1 MRERYRVREKILAY
15 IGAAVLLLLISQP
28 VCAQSGKIYTCN
40 ITRCYSHPVTG
51 VIEDAGGEASYATG
65 QGMVESAVGTTG
77 MLEITDGGD
86 YYLTIRMSMMDYT
99 TGHSFLVQ
107 KVGDSDWMS
116 TTVTQVA
123 SATDS
128 NGTTTDFRILV
139 PSESCVVRCSMN
151 VTPMGRDVIFYFYPG
166 SYTEGN
172 TSGMTAGIVTETS
185 AAGAQEKE
193 ADTESAADTK
203 DTTQTTGNVA
213 DTTQTTGGSSTS
225 SAGSTSGAES
235 SSSGSFSSAG
245 SASGAGAAGSTSSAG
260 ASAAGAGST
269 SLGSTAQSAG
279 SVSGTGT
286 SGSTSLGGTSVAG
299 TGDTSQAAGSSTP
312 ETKNSDGS
320 VKGLSLSTESSK
332 KESKDTG
339 EESSNMAEAGIGKI
353 AVALTLSMTISGLI
367 LIAAGAAVVYLF
379 RKNWKKWGGEEDED

>member
-15 IGAAVLLLLISQP
+15 IGAAVLLLLFSQP
-28 VCAQSGKIYTCN
+28 VYAQSGKIYTCN

-51 VIEDAGGEASYATG
+51 VIEDAGGESSYATG

-86 YYLTIRMSMMDYT
+86 YYLTVRMSMMDYT

-116 TTVTQVA
+116 TTVTQVS

-172 TSGMTAGIVTETS
+172 TSGLTAGIVTETS

-193 ADTESAADTK
+193 TDTQEKDADAESAADTK
-203 DTTQTTGNVA
+203 DTTLTAGNVA

-225 SAGSTSGAES
+225 LVGTGSASQSAGNASGTGTSGTGSVAQSAGSVSGTA
-235 SSSGSFSSAG
+235 
-245 SASGAGAAGSTSSAG
+245 AAGSLSSAG
-260 ASAAGAGST
+260 ASAAGAS
-269 SLGSTAQSAG
+269 
-279 SVSGTGT
+279 
-286 SGSTSLGGTSVAG
+286 
-299 TGDTSQAAGSSTP
+299 DTSQTAGSSTSA
-312 ETKNSDGS
+312 TKNSDGS

>member
-15 IGAAVLLLLISQP
+15 IGAAVLLLLFSQP
-28 VCAQSGKIYTCN
+28 VYAQSGKIYTCN

-51 VIEDAGGEASYATG
+51 VIEDAGGESSYATG

-86 YYLTIRMSMMDYT
+86 YYLTVRMSMMDYT

-116 TTVTQVA
+116 TTVTQVS

-193 ADTESAADTK
+193 TDTENDADIESAADTK
-203 DTTQTTGNVA
+203 DTMQTTGKVA
-213 DTTQTTGGSSTS
+213 DTSDTTSSTS
-225 SAGSTSGAES
+225 LESTSQSGRSASGAES
-235 SSSGSFSSAG
+235 SL
-245 SASGAGAAGSTSSAG
+245 SAG
-260 ASAAGAGST
+260 ASAAGESST
-269 SLGSTAQSAG
+269 SSAG
-279 SVSGTGT
+279 T
-286 SGSTSLGGTSVAG
+286 SAVGA
-299 TGDTSQAAGSSTP
+299 
-312 ETKNSDGS
+312 GS

>member
-1 MRERYRVREKILAY
+1 MDMRERYRVREKILAY
-15 IGAAVLLLLISQP
+15 IGAAVLLLLFSQP
-28 VCAQSGKIYTCN
+28 VYAQSGKIYTCN

-51 VIEDAGGEASYATG
+51 VIEDAGGESSYATG

-86 YYLTIRMSMMDYT
+86 YYLTVRMSMMDYT

-116 TTVTQVA
+116 TTVTQVS

-172 TSGMTAGIVTETS
+172 TSGLTAGIVTETS

-193 ADTESAADTK
+193 TDTQEKDADAESAADTK
-203 DTTQTTGNVA
+203 DTMQTTGNVA

-225 SAGSTSGAES
+225 LVGTGSASQSAGNASGTGTSGTGSVAQSAGSVSGTA
-235 SSSGSFSSAG
+235 
-245 SASGAGAAGSTSSAG
+245 AAGSLSSAG
-260 ASAAGAGST
+260 ASAAGAG
-269 SLGSTAQSAG
+269 G
-279 SVSGTGT
+279 
-286 SGSTSLGGTSVAG
+286 
-299 TGDTSQAAGSSTP
+299 TSQAAGSSTP

-379 RKNWKKWGGEEDED
+379 RKKWKKWGGEEDED

>member
-15 IGAAVLLLLISQP
+15 IRAAVLLLLISQP
-28 VCAQSGKIYTCN
+28 VYAQSGKIYTCN

-51 VIEDAGGEASYATG
+51 VIEDSGGESSYATG

-116 TTVTQVA
+116 TSVTQVS

-185 AAGAQEKE
+185 AAGAQEKD
-193 ADTESAADTK
+193 ADTENNADIESAADTK
-203 DTTQTTGNVA
+203 DTMQTTGKVA
-213 DTTQTTGGSSTS
+213 DTSDTTSSTS
-225 SAGSTSGAES
+225 LESTSQSGRSASGAES
-235 SSSGSFSSAG
+235 SLSAG
-245 SASGAGAAGSTSSAG
+245 T
-260 ASAAGAGST
+260 SAAGAS
-269 SLGSTAQSAG
+269 
-279 SVSGTGT
+279 
-286 SGSTSLGGTSVAG
+286 
-299 TGDTSQAAGSSTP
+299 DTSQTAGSSTSA
-312 ETKNSDGS
+312 TKNSDGS

-379 RKNWKKWGGEEDED
+379 RKNWKKWGGEEDEH

>member
-1 MRERYRVREKILAY
+1 MDMRERYRVREKILAY

-28 VCAQSGKIYTCN
+28 VYAQSGKIYTCN

-51 VIEDAGGEASYATG
+51 VIEDAGGESSYATG

-86 YYLTIRMSMMDYT
+86 YYLTVRMSMMDYT

-116 TTVTQVA
+116 TTVTQVS

-193 ADTESAADTK
+193 TDTQEKDADAESAADTK
-203 DTTQTTGNVA
+203 DTTLTAGNVA

-225 SAGSTSGAES
+225 LVGT
-235 SSSGSFSSAG
+235 G
-245 SASGAGAAGSTSSAG
+245 SASQSAG
-260 ASAAGAGST
+260 NASGTGTSGTGSV
-269 SLGSTAQSAG
+269 AQSAG
-279 SVSGTGT
+279 SVSGTAAAGSLSS
-286 SGSTSLGGTSVAG
+286 SGASAAGAGG
-299 TGDTSQAAGSSTP
+299 TSQAAGSSTP

>member
-1 MRERYRVREKILAY
+1 MDMRERYRVREKILAY

-28 VCAQSGKIYTCN
+28 VYAQSGKIYTCN

-51 VIEDAGGEASYATG
+51 VIEDAGGESSYATG
-65 QGMVESAVGTTG
+65 QGMVESAVGITG

-86 YYLTIRMSMMDYT
+86 YYLTVRMSMMDYT

-116 TTVTQVA
+116 TTVTQVS

-185 AAGAQEKE
+185 AAGAQEKD
-193 ADTESAADTK
+193 ADTENDADIESAADTK
-203 DTTQTTGNVA
+203 DTMQTTGKVA

-225 SAGSTSGAES
+225 LVGTGSASQSAGNASGTETSGTGSVAQSAGSVSGTA
-235 SSSGSFSSAG
+235 
-245 SASGAGAAGSTSSAG
+245 AAGSLSSAG
-260 ASAAGAGST
+260 ASAAGAG
-269 SLGSTAQSAG
+269 
-279 SVSGTGT
+279 GT
-286 SGSTSLGGTSVAG
+286 SQT
-299 TGDTSQAAGSSTP
+299 AGSSTP

>member
-28 VCAQSGKIYTCN
+28 VYAQSGKIYTCN

-51 VIEDAGGEASYATG
+51 VIEDAGGESSYATG

-116 TTVTQVA
+116 TSVTQVS

-185 AAGAQEKE
+185 AAGAQEKD
-193 ADTESAADTK
+193 ADTEKDADIESAADTK
-203 DTTQTTGNVA
+203 DTMQTTGKVA
-213 DTTQTTGGSSTS
+213 DTSDTTSSTS
-225 SAGSTSGAES
+225 LESTSQSGRSASGAES
-235 SSSGSFSSAG
+235 SLLAG
-245 SASGAGAAGSTSSAG
+245 T
-260 ASAAGAGST
+260 SAAGAS
-269 SLGSTAQSAG
+269 
-279 SVSGTGT
+279 
-286 SGSTSLGGTSVAG
+286 
-299 TGDTSQAAGSSTP
+299 DTSQTAGSSTSAM
-312 ETKNSDGS
+312 KNSDGS

-379 RKNWKKWGGEEDED
+379 RKNWKKWGGEEDEN

>member
-15 IGAAVLLLLISQP
+15 IGAAVLLLLFSQP
-28 VCAQSGKIYTCN
+28 VYAQSGKIYTCN

-51 VIEDAGGEASYATG
+51 VIEDAGGESSYATG

-86 YYLTIRMSMMDYT
+86 YYLTVRMSMMDYT

-116 TTVTQVA
+116 TTVTQVS

-193 ADTESAADTK
+193 TDTQEKDADAESAADTK
-203 DTTQTTGNVA
+203 DTTLTAGNVA

-225 SAGSTSGAES
+225 LVGT
-235 SSSGSFSSAG
+235 G
-245 SASGAGAAGSTSSAG
+245 SASQSAG
-260 ASAAGAGST
+260 NASGTGTSGTGSV
-269 SLGSTAQSAG
+269 AQSAG
-279 SVSGTGT
+279 SVSGTAAA
-286 SGSTSLGGTSVAG
+286 GSLSSAG
-299 TGDTSQAAGSSTP
+299 ASAAGESDTSQTAGSSTSA
-312 ETKNSDGS
+312 TKNSDGS

>member
-1 MRERYRVREKILAY
+1 MDMRERYRVREKILAY

-28 VCAQSGKIYTCN
+28 VYAQSGKIYTCN

-51 VIEDAGGEASYATG
+51 VIEDSGGESSYATG

-116 TTVTQVA
+116 TSVTQVS

-185 AAGAQEKE
+185 AAGAQEKD
-193 ADTESAADTK
+193 ADTENNADIESAADTK
-203 DTTQTTGNVA
+203 DTMQTTGKVA
-213 DTTQTTGGSSTS
+213 DTSDTTSSTS
-225 SAGSTSGAES
+225 LESTSQSGRSASGAES
-235 SSSGSFSSAG
+235 SLSAG
-245 SASGAGAAGSTSSAG
+245 T
-260 ASAAGAGST
+260 SAAGAS
-269 SLGSTAQSAG
+269 
-279 SVSGTGT
+279 
-286 SGSTSLGGTSVAG
+286 
-299 TGDTSQAAGSSTP
+299 DTSQTAGSSTSA
-312 ETKNSDGS
+312 TKNSDGS
-320 VKGLSLSTESSK
+320 VKGVSLSTESSK

>member
-1 MRERYRVREKILAY
+1 MDMRERYRVREKILAY
-15 IGAAVLLLLISQP
+15 IGAAVLLLLFSQP
-28 VCAQSGKIYTCN
+28 VYAQSGKIYTCN

-51 VIEDAGGEASYATG
+51 VIEDAGGESSYATG

-86 YYLTIRMSMMDYT
+86 YYLTVRMSMMDYT

-116 TTVTQVA
+116 TTVTQVS

-172 TSGMTAGIVTETS
+172 ISGMTAGIVTETS

-193 ADTESAADTK
+193 TDTQEKDADAESAADTK
-203 DTTQTTGNVA
+203 DTTLTAGNVA

-225 SAGSTSGAES
+225 LVGTGSASQSAGNASGTGTSGTGSVAQSAGSVSGTA
-235 SSSGSFSSAG
+235 
-245 SASGAGAAGSTSSAG
+245 AAGSLSSAG
-260 ASAAGAGST
+260 ASAAGAG
-269 SLGSTAQSAG
+269 G
-279 SVSGTGT
+279 
-286 SGSTSLGGTSVAG
+286 
-299 TGDTSQAAGSSTP
+299 TSQAAGSSTP

-367 LIAAGAAVVYLF
+367 LIAAGAAVAYLF

>member
-28 VCAQSGKIYTCN
+28 VYAQSGKIYTCN

-51 VIEDAGGEASYATG
+51 VIEDAGGESSYATG

-86 YYLTIRMSMMDYT
+86 YYLTVRMSMMDYT

-116 TTVTQVA
+116 TTVTQVS

-193 ADTESAADTK
+193 TDTQEKDADAESAADTK
-203 DTTQTTGNVA
+203 DTTLTAGNVA

-225 SAGSTSGAES
+225 LVGTGSASQSAGNASGTGTSGTGSVAQSAGSVSGTA
-235 SSSGSFSSAG
+235 
-245 SASGAGAAGSTSSAG
+245 AAGSLSSAG
-260 ASAAGAGST
+260 ASAAGAG
-269 SLGSTAQSAG
+269 G
-279 SVSGTGT
+279 
-286 SGSTSLGGTSVAG
+286 
-299 TGDTSQAAGSSTP
+299 TSQAAGSSTP

>member
-15 IGAAVLLLLISQP
+15 IGAAVLLLLFSQP
-28 VCAQSGKIYTCN
+28 VYAQSGKIYTCN

-51 VIEDAGGEASYATG
+51 VIEDAGGESSYATG

-86 YYLTIRMSMMDYT
+86 YYLTVRMSMMDYT

-116 TTVTQVA
+116 TTVTQVS

-193 ADTESAADTK
+193 TDTQEKDADAESAADTK
-203 DTTQTTGNVA
+203 DTTLTAGNVA

-225 SAGSTSGAES
+225 LVGTGSASQSAGNASGTGTSGTGSVAQSAGSVSGTV
-235 SSSGSFSSAG
+235 
-245 SASGAGAAGSTSSAG
+245 AAGSLSSAG
-260 ASAAGAGST
+260 ASAAGAG
-269 SLGSTAQSAG
+269 G
-279 SVSGTGT
+279 
-286 SGSTSLGGTSVAG
+286 
-299 TGDTSQAAGSSTP
+299 TSQAAGSSTP

>member
-1 MRERYRVREKILAY
+1 MRERYRVREKIQAY
-15 IGAAVLLLLISQP
+15 IWAAVLLLLISQP
-28 VCAQSGKIYTCN
+28 VYAQSGKIYTCN

-51 VIEDAGGEASYATG
+51 VIEDAGGESSYATG

-86 YYLTIRMSMMDYT
+86 YYLTVRMSMMDYT

-116 TTVTQVA
+116 TTVTQVS

-185 AAGAQEKE
+185 AAGAQEKDADSQE
-193 ADTESAADTK
+193 KESDTESAADTK
-203 DTTQTTGNVA
+203 DTMQTTGKVA
-213 DTTQTTGGSSTS
+213 DTTQTTGGSNTS
-225 SAGSTSGAES
+225 LVGT
-235 SSSGSFSSAG
+235 G
-245 SASGAGAAGSTSSAG
+245 SASQSAG
-260 ASAAGAGST
+260 NASGTGTSGTGSV
-269 SLGSTAQSAG
+269 AQSAG
-279 SVSGTGT
+279 SVSGTAAAGSLSSDGT
-286 SGSTSLGGTSVAG
+286 SAAG
-299 TGDTSQAAGSSTP
+299 ASDTSQTAGSSTSA
-312 ETKNSDGS
+312 TKNSDGS

>member
-1 MRERYRVREKILAY
+1 MDMRERYRVREKILAY
-15 IGAAVLLLLISQP
+15 IGAAVLLLLFSQP
-28 VCAQSGKIYTCN
+28 VYAQSGKIYTCN
-40 ITRCYSHPVTG
+40 ITSCYSHPVTG
-51 VIEDAGGEASYATG
+51 VIEDAGGESSYATG

-86 YYLTIRMSMMDYT
+86 YYLTVRMSMMDYT

-107 KVGDSDWMS
+107 KAGDSDWMS
-116 TTVTQVA
+116 TTVTQVS

-185 AAGAQEKE
+185 AAGAQEKD
-193 ADTESAADTK
+193 ADTENDADIESAADTK
-203 DTTQTTGNVA
+203 DTMQTTGKVA
-213 DTTQTTGGSSTS
+213 DTSDTTSSTS
-225 SAGSTSGAES
+225 LESTSQSGRSASGAES
-235 SSSGSFSSAG
+235 SLSAG
-245 SASGAGAAGSTSSAG
+245 T
-260 ASAAGAGST
+260 SAAGAS
-269 SLGSTAQSAG
+269 
-279 SVSGTGT
+279 
-286 SGSTSLGGTSVAG
+286 
-299 TGDTSQAAGSSTP
+299 DTSQTAGSSTSA
-312 ETKNSDGS
+312 TKNSDGS

>member
-15 IGAAVLLLLISQP
+15 IRAAVLLLLISQP
-28 VCAQSGKIYTCN
+28 VYAQSGKIYTCN

-51 VIEDAGGEASYATG
+51 VIEDSGGESSYATG

-116 TTVTQVA
+116 TSVTQVS

-185 AAGAQEKE
+185 AAGAQEKD
-193 ADTESAADTK
+193 ADTENDADIESAADTK
-203 DTTQTTGNVA
+203 DTMQTTGKVA
-213 DTTQTTGGSSTS
+213 DTSDTTSSTS
-225 SAGSTSGAES
+225 LESTSQSGRSASGAES
-235 SSSGSFSSAG
+235 SLSAG
-245 SASGAGAAGSTSSAG
+245 T
-260 ASAAGAGST
+260 SAAGAS
-269 SLGSTAQSAG
+269 
-279 SVSGTGT
+279 
-286 SGSTSLGGTSVAG
+286 
-299 TGDTSQAAGSSTP
+299 DTSQTAGSSTSA
-312 ETKNSDGS
+312 TKNSDGS
-320 VKGLSLSTESSK
+320 VKGVSLSTESSK

-353 AVALTLSMTISGLI
+353 AVALTLSMTKSGLI

>member
-1 MRERYRVREKILAY
+1 MDMRERYRVREKILAY

-28 VCAQSGKIYTCN
+28 VYAQSGKIYTCN

-51 VIEDAGGEASYATG
+51 VIEDAGGESSYATG

-86 YYLTIRMSMMDYT
+86 YYLTVRMSMMDYT

-116 TTVTQVA
+116 TTVTQVS

-193 ADTESAADTK
+193 TDTQEKDADAESAADTK
-203 DTTQTTGNVA
+203 DTTLTAGNVA

-225 SAGSTSGAES
+225 LVGTGSASQSAGNASGTGTSGTGSVAQSAGSVSGTA
-235 SSSGSFSSAG
+235 
-245 SASGAGAAGSTSSAG
+245 AAGSLSSAG
-260 ASAAGAGST
+260 ASAAGAG
-269 SLGSTAQSAG
+269 G
-279 SVSGTGT
+279 
-286 SGSTSLGGTSVAG
+286 
-299 TGDTSQAAGSSTP
+299 TSQAAGSSTP

-367 LIAAGAAVVYLF
+367 LIAAGAAVVYMF
-379 RKNWKKWGGEEDED
+379 RKNWKKWGGEDDED

>member
-28 VCAQSGKIYTCN
+28 VYAQSGKIYTCN

-51 VIEDAGGEASYATG
+51 VIEDSGGESSYATG

-116 TTVTQVA
+116 TSVTQVS

-185 AAGAQEKE
+185 AAGAQEKD
-193 ADTESAADTK
+193 ADTENNADIESAADTK
-203 DTTQTTGNVA
+203 DTMQTTGKVA
-213 DTTQTTGGSSTS
+213 DTSDTTSSTS
-225 SAGSTSGAES
+225 LESTSQSGRSASGAES
-235 SSSGSFSSAG
+235 SLSAG
-245 SASGAGAAGSTSSAG
+245 T
-260 ASAAGAGST
+260 SAAGAS
-269 SLGSTAQSAG
+269 
-279 SVSGTGT
+279 
-286 SGSTSLGGTSVAG
+286 
-299 TGDTSQAAGSSTP
+299 DTSQTAGSSTSA
-312 ETKNSDGS
+312 TKNSDGS
-320 VKGLSLSTESSK
+320 VKGVSLSTESSK

>member
-1 MRERYRVREKILAY
+1 
-15 IGAAVLLLLISQP
+15 
-28 VCAQSGKIYTCN
+28 
-40 ITRCYSHPVTG
+40 
-51 VIEDAGGEASYATG
+51 
-65 QGMVESAVGTTG
+65 

-116 TTVTQVA
+116 TSVTQVS

-185 AAGAQEKE
+185 AAGAQEKD
-193 ADTESAADTK
+193 ADTENNADIESAADTK
-203 DTTQTTGNVA
+203 DTMQTTGKVA
-213 DTTQTTGGSSTS
+213 DTSDTTSSTS
-225 SAGSTSGAES
+225 LESTSQSGRSASGAES
-235 SSSGSFSSAG
+235 SLSAG
-245 SASGAGAAGSTSSAG
+245 T
-260 ASAAGAGST
+260 SAAGAS
-269 SLGSTAQSAG
+269 
-279 SVSGTGT
+279 
-286 SGSTSLGGTSVAG
+286 
-299 TGDTSQAAGSSTP
+299 DTSQTAGSSTSA
-312 ETKNSDGS
+312 TKNSDGS
-320 VKGLSLSTESSK
+320 VKGVSLSTESSK

>member
-1 MRERYRVREKILAY
+1 MDMRERYRVREKILAY
-15 IGAAVLLLLISQP
+15 IGAAVLLLLFSQP
-28 VCAQSGKIYTCN
+28 VYAQSGKIYTCN

-51 VIEDAGGEASYATG
+51 VIEDAGGESSYATG

-86 YYLTIRMSMMDYT
+86 YYLTVRMSMMDYT

-107 KVGDSDWMS
+107 KAGDSDWMS
-116 TTVTQVA
+116 TTVTQVS

-185 AAGAQEKE
+185 AAGAQEKD
-193 ADTESAADTK
+193 ADTENDADIESAADTK
-203 DTTQTTGNVA
+203 DTMQTTGKVA

-225 SAGSTSGAES
+225 LVGTGSASQSAGNASGTGTSGTGSVAQSAGSVSGTA
-235 SSSGSFSSAG
+235 
-245 SASGAGAAGSTSSAG
+245 AAGSLSSAG
-260 ASAAGAGST
+260 ASAAGAG
-269 SLGSTAQSAG
+269 
-279 SVSGTGT
+279 GT
-286 SGSTSLGGTSVAG
+286 SQT
-299 TGDTSQAAGSSTP
+299 AGSSTSA
-312 ETKNSDGS
+312 TKNSDGS

>member
-1 MRERYRVREKILAY
+1 MDMRERYRVREKILAY
-15 IGAAVLLLLISQP
+15 IGAAVLLLLFSQP
-28 VCAQSGKIYTCN
+28 VYAQSGKIYTCN

-51 VIEDAGGEASYATG
+51 VIEDAGGESSYATG

-86 YYLTIRMSMMDYT
+86 YYLTVRMSMMDYT

-116 TTVTQVA
+116 TTVTQVS

-172 TSGMTAGIVTETS
+172 TSGLTAGIVTETS

-193 ADTESAADTK
+193 TDTQEKDADAESAADTK
-203 DTTQTTGNVA
+203 DTTLTAGNVA

-225 SAGSTSGAES
+225 LVGTGSASQSAGNASGTGTSGTGSVAQSAGSVSGTA
-235 SSSGSFSSAG
+235 
-245 SASGAGAAGSTSSAG
+245 AAGSLSSAG
-260 ASAAGAGST
+260 ASAAGAS
-269 SLGSTAQSAG
+269 
-279 SVSGTGT
+279 
-286 SGSTSLGGTSVAG
+286 
-299 TGDTSQAAGSSTP
+299 DTSQTAGSSTSA
-312 ETKNSDGS
+312 TKNSDGS

>member
-213 DTTQTTGGSSTS
+213 DTTQTTGGSNTS
-225 SAGSTSGAES
+225 SAGSVG
-235 SSSGSFSSAG
+235 
-245 SASGAGAAGSTSSAG
+245 GAGASGSTSSVG
-260 ASAAGAGST
+260 ASVAGAGST
-269 SLGSTAQSAG
+269 SLGSTSQSAG
-279 SVSGTGT
+279 SVGGTGT

-299 TGDTSQAAGSSTP
+299 AGDTSQAAGSSTP
-312 ETKNSDGS
+312 ETKKSDGS

>member
-1 MRERYRVREKILAY
+1 M
-15 IGAAVLLLLISQP
+15 
-28 VCAQSGKIYTCN
+28 
-40 ITRCYSHPVTG
+40 
-51 VIEDAGGEASYATG
+51 IEDAGGESSYATG

-86 YYLTIRMSMMDYT
+86 YYLTVRMSMMDYT

-107 KVGDSDWMS
+107 KAGDSDWMS
-116 TTVTQVA
+116 TTVTQVS

-151 VTPMGRDVIFYFYPG
+151 VTPMGRDVIFYFYPS

-185 AAGAQEKE
+185 AAGAQEKD
-193 ADTESAADTK
+193 ADTENDADIESAADTK
-203 DTTQTTGNVA
+203 DTMQTTGKVA
-213 DTTQTTGGSSTS
+213 DTSDTTSSTS
-225 SAGSTSGAES
+225 LESTSQSGRSASGAES
-235 SSSGSFSSAG
+235 SLSAG
-245 SASGAGAAGSTSSAG
+245 T
-260 ASAAGAGST
+260 SAAGAS
-269 SLGSTAQSAG
+269 
-279 SVSGTGT
+279 
-286 SGSTSLGGTSVAG
+286 
-299 TGDTSQAAGSSTP
+299 DTSQTAGSSTSA
-312 ETKNSDGS
+312 TKNSDGS

>member
-1 MRERYRVREKILAY
+1 MDMRERYRVREKILAY

-28 VCAQSGKIYTCN
+28 VYAQSGKIYTCN

-51 VIEDAGGEASYATG
+51 VIEDAGGESSYATG

-86 YYLTIRMSMMDYT
+86 YYLTVRMSMMDYT

-116 TTVTQVA
+116 TTVTQVS

-193 ADTESAADTK
+193 TDTQEKDADAESAADTK
-203 DTTQTTGNVA
+203 DTTLTAGNVA

-225 SAGSTSGAES
+225 LVGTGSASQSAGNASGTGTSGTGSVAQSAGSVSGTA
-235 SSSGSFSSAG
+235 
-245 SASGAGAAGSTSSAG
+245 AAGSLSSAG
-260 ASAAGAGST
+260 ASAAGAG
-269 SLGSTAQSAG
+269 G
-279 SVSGTGT
+279 
-286 SGSTSLGGTSVAG
+286 
-299 TGDTSQAAGSSTP
+299 TSQAAGSSTP

>member
-28 VCAQSGKIYTCN
+28 VYAQSGKIYTCN

-51 VIEDAGGEASYATG
+51 VIEDSGGESSYATG

-107 KVGDSDWMS
+107 KVGDGDWMS
-116 TTVTQVA
+116 TSVTQVS

-185 AAGAQEKE
+185 AAGAQEKD
-193 ADTESAADTK
+193 ADTEKDADIESAADTK
-203 DTTQTTGNVA
+203 DTMQTTGKVA
-213 DTTQTTGGSSTS
+213 DTSDTTSSTS
-225 SAGSTSGAES
+225 LESTSQSGRSASGAES
-235 SSSGSFSSAG
+235 SLSAG
-245 SASGAGAAGSTSSAG
+245 T
-260 ASAAGAGST
+260 SAAGAS
-269 SLGSTAQSAG
+269 
-279 SVSGTGT
+279 
-286 SGSTSLGGTSVAG
+286 
-299 TGDTSQAAGSSTP
+299 DTSQTAGSSTSAM
-312 ETKNSDGS
+312 KNSDGS

>member
-15 IGAAVLLLLISQP
+15 IGAAVLLLLFSQP
-28 VCAQSGKIYTCN
+28 VYAQSGKIYTCN

-51 VIEDAGGEASYATG
+51 VIEDSGGESSYATG

-116 TTVTQVA
+116 TSVTQVS

-185 AAGAQEKE
+185 AAGEGCRYRE
-193 ADTESAADTK
+193 
-203 DTTQTTGNVA
+203 
-213 DTTQTTGGSSTS
+213 
-225 SAGSTSGAES
+225 
-235 SSSGSFSSAG
+235 
-245 SASGAGAAGSTSSAG
+245 
-260 ASAAGAGST
+260 
-269 SLGSTAQSAG
+269 
-279 SVSGTGT
+279 
-286 SGSTSLGGTSVAG
+286 
-299 TGDTSQAAGSSTP
+299 
-312 ETKNSDGS
+312 
-320 VKGLSLSTESSK
+320 
-332 KESKDTG
+332 
-339 EESSNMAEAGIGKI
+339 
-353 AVALTLSMTISGLI
+353 
-367 LIAAGAAVVYLF
+367 
-379 RKNWKKWGGEEDED
+379 

>member
-28 VCAQSGKIYTCN
+28 VYAQSGKIYTCN

-51 VIEDAGGEASYATG
+51 VIEDAGGESSYATG

-86 YYLTIRMSMMDYT
+86 YYLTVRMSMMDYT

-116 TTVTQVA
+116 TTVTQVS

-193 ADTESAADTK
+193 TDTQEKDADAESAADTK
-203 DTTQTTGNVA
+203 DTTLTAGNVA

-225 SAGSTSGAES
+225 LVGT
-235 SSSGSFSSAG
+235 G
-245 SASGAGAAGSTSSAG
+245 SASQSAG
-260 ASAAGAGST
+260 NASGTGTSGTGSV
-269 SLGSTAQSAG
+269 AQSAG
-279 SVSGTGT
+279 SVSGTAAAGSLSS
-286 SGSTSLGGTSVAG
+286 SGASAAGAGG
-299 TGDTSQAAGSSTP
+299 TSQAAGSSTP

>member
-185 AAGAQEKE
+185 AAGAQEKD

-225 SAGSTSGAES
+225 AAGST
-235 SSSGSFSSAG
+235 
-245 SASGAGAAGSTSSAG
+245 SGAGAAGSTSSAG

-269 SLGSTAQSAG
+269 SLGSTSQSAG
-279 SVSGTGT
+279 SVRGT
-286 SGSTSLGGTSVAG
+286 SAAGSLSSAGTSAADAG
-299 TGDTSQAAGSSTP
+299 GTSQAAESNAS

-353 AVALTLSMTISGLI
+353 AVALALSMTISGLI
-367 LIAAGAAVVYLF
+367 LIVAGAAVVYLF

>member
-172 TSGMTAGIVTETS
+172 TSGMTAGVVTETS
-185 AAGAQEKE
+185 AAGAQEKD

-213 DTTQTTGGSSTS
+213 DTTQTTGGSNT
-225 SAGSTSGAES
+225 
-235 SSSGSFSSAG
+235 SSAG

-269 SLGSTAQSAG
+269 SLGSTSQSAG

-299 TGDTSQAAGSSTP
+299 AGDTSQAAGSSTP

>member
-1 MRERYRVREKILAY
+1 MDMRERYRVREKILAY
-15 IGAAVLLLLISQP
+15 IGAAVLLLLFSQP
-28 VCAQSGKIYTCN
+28 VYAQSGKIYTCN

-51 VIEDAGGEASYATG
+51 VIEDAGGESSYATG

-86 YYLTIRMSMMDYT
+86 YYLTVRMSMMDYT

-116 TTVTQVA
+116 TTVTQVS

-193 ADTESAADTK
+193 TDTQEKDADAESAADTK
-203 DTTQTTGNVA
+203 DTTLTAGNVA

-225 SAGSTSGAES
+225 LVGTGSASQSAGNASGTGTSGTGSVAQSAGSVSGTAE
-235 SSSGSFSSAG
+235 AG
-245 SASGAGAAGSTSSAG
+245 SLSSAG
-260 ASAAGAGST
+260 ASAAGAG
-269 SLGSTAQSAG
+269 G
-279 SVSGTGT
+279 
-286 SGSTSLGGTSVAG
+286 
-299 TGDTSQAAGSSTP
+299 TSQAAGSSTP

-353 AVALTLSMTISGLI
+353 AVALTLSLTISGLI

>member
-1 MRERYRVREKILAY
+1 MDMRERYRVREKILAY

-28 VCAQSGKIYTCN
+28 VYAQSGKIYTCN
-40 ITRCYSHPVTG
+40 ITSCYSHPVTG
-51 VIEDAGGEASYATG
+51 VIEDAGGESSYATG

-86 YYLTIRMSMMDYT
+86 YYLTVRMSMMDYT

-116 TTVTQVA
+116 TTVTQVS

-193 ADTESAADTK
+193 TDTQEKDADAESAADTK
-203 DTTQTTGNVA
+203 DTTLTAGNVA

-225 SAGSTSGAES
+225 LVGTGSASQSAGNASGTGTSGTGSVAQSAGSVSGTA
-235 SSSGSFSSAG
+235 
-245 SASGAGAAGSTSSAG
+245 AAGSLSSAG
-260 ASAAGAGST
+260 ASAAGAG
-269 SLGSTAQSAG
+269 G
-279 SVSGTGT
+279 
-286 SGSTSLGGTSVAG
+286 
-299 TGDTSQAAGSSTP
+299 TSQAAGSSTP

>member
-1 MRERYRVREKILAY
+1 MDMRERYRVREKILAY
-15 IGAAVLLLLISQP
+15 IGAAVLLLLFSQP
-28 VCAQSGKIYTCN
+28 VYAQSGKIYTCN

-51 VIEDAGGEASYATG
+51 VIEDAGGESSYATG

-86 YYLTIRMSMMDYT
+86 YYLTVRMSMMDYT

-116 TTVTQVA
+116 TTVTQVS

-172 TSGMTAGIVTETS
+172 ISGMTAGIVTETS

-193 ADTESAADTK
+193 TDTQEKDADAESAADTK
-203 DTTQTTGNVA
+203 DTTLTAGNVA

-225 SAGSTSGAES
+225 LVGTGSASQSAGNASGTGTSETGSVAQSAGSVSGTA
-235 SSSGSFSSAG
+235 
-245 SASGAGAAGSTSSAG
+245 AAGSLSSAG
-260 ASAAGAGST
+260 ASAAGAG
-269 SLGSTAQSAG
+269 G
-279 SVSGTGT
+279 
-286 SGSTSLGGTSVAG
+286 
-299 TGDTSQAAGSSTP
+299 TSQAAGSSTP

>member
-1 MRERYRVREKILAY
+1 MDMRERYRVREKILAY
-15 IGAAVLLLLISQP
+15 IGAAVLLLLFSQP
-28 VCAQSGKIYTCN
+28 VYAQSGKIYTCN

-51 VIEDAGGEASYATG
+51 VIEDAGGESSYATG

-86 YYLTIRMSMMDYT
+86 YYLTVRMSMMDYT

-116 TTVTQVA
+116 TTVTQVS

-193 ADTESAADTK
+193 TDTQEKDADAESAADTK
-203 DTTQTTGNVA
+203 DTTLTAGNVA

-225 SAGSTSGAES
+225 LVGT
-235 SSSGSFSSAG
+235 G
-245 SASGAGAAGSTSSAG
+245 SASQSAG
-260 ASAAGAGST
+260 NASGTGTSGTGSV
-269 SLGSTAQSAG
+269 AQSAG
-279 SVSGTGT
+279 SVSGTAAA
-286 SGSTSLGGTSVAG
+286 GSLSSAG
-299 TGDTSQAAGSSTP
+299 ASAAGESDTSQTAGSSTSA
-312 ETKNSDGS
+312 TKNSDGS

>member
-1 MRERYRVREKILAY
+1 MDMRERYRVREKILAY
-15 IGAAVLLLLISQP
+15 IGAAVLLLLFSQP
-28 VCAQSGKIYTCN
+28 VYAQSGKIYTCN

-51 VIEDAGGEASYATG
+51 VIEDAGGESSYATG

-86 YYLTIRMSMMDYT
+86 YYLTVRMSMMDYT

-116 TTVTQVA
+116 TTVTQVS

-193 ADTESAADTK
+193 TDTQEKDADAESAADTK
-203 DTTQTTGNVA
+203 DTTLTAGNVA

-225 SAGSTSGAES
+225 LVGTGSASQSAGNASGTGTSGTGSVAQSAGSVSGTV
-235 SSSGSFSSAG
+235 
-245 SASGAGAAGSTSSAG
+245 AAGSLSSAG
-260 ASAAGAGST
+260 ASAAGAG
-269 SLGSTAQSAG
+269 G
-279 SVSGTGT
+279 
-286 SGSTSLGGTSVAG
+286 
-299 TGDTSQAAGSSTP
+299 TSQAAGSSTP

>member
-1 MRERYRVREKILAY
+1 MDMRERYRVREKILAY

-28 VCAQSGKIYTCN
+28 VYAQSGKIYTCN

-51 VIEDAGGEASYATG
+51 VIEDAGGESSYATG

-86 YYLTIRMSMMDYT
+86 YYLTVRMSMMDYT

-116 TTVTQVA
+116 TTVTQVS

-172 TSGMTAGIVTETS
+172 TFGMTAGIVTETS
-185 AAGAQEKE
+185 AAGAQEKD
-193 ADTESAADTK
+193 ADTENDADAESAADTK
-203 DTTQTTGNVA
+203 DTTLTAGNVA

-225 SAGSTSGAES
+225 LVGTGSASQSAGN
-235 SSSGSFSSAG
+235 
-245 SASGAGAAGSTSSAG
+245 ASGAGTGSVAQSAGSVSGTAAAGSLSSAG
-260 ASAAGAGST
+260 ASAAGAG
-269 SLGSTAQSAG
+269 GM
-279 SVSGTGT
+279 
-286 SGSTSLGGTSVAG
+286 
-299 TGDTSQAAGSSTP
+299 SQAAGSSTP

>member
-1 MRERYRVREKILAY
+1 MDMRERYRVREKILAY
-15 IGAAVLLLLISQP
+15 IWAAVLLLLISQP
-28 VCAQSGKIYTCN
+28 VYAQSGKIYTCN

-51 VIEDAGGEASYATG
+51 VIEDAGGESSYATG

-86 YYLTIRMSMMDYT
+86 YYLTVRMSMMDYT

-116 TTVTQVA
+116 TTVTQVS

-185 AAGAQEKE
+185 AAGAQEKD
-193 ADTESAADTK
+193 ADTENDADIESAADTK
-203 DTTQTTGNVA
+203 DTMQTTGKVA

-225 SAGSTSGAES
+225 LVGTGSASQSAGNASGTGTSGTGSVAQSAGSVSGTA
-235 SSSGSFSSAG
+235 
-245 SASGAGAAGSTSSAG
+245 AAGSLSSAG
-260 ASAAGAGST
+260 ASAAGAG
-269 SLGSTAQSAG
+269 
-279 SVSGTGT
+279 GT
-286 SGSTSLGGTSVAG
+286 SQT
-299 TGDTSQAAGSSTP
+299 AGSSTP

>member
-28 VCAQSGKIYTCN
+28 VYAQSGKIYTCN

-51 VIEDAGGEASYATG
+51 VIEDAGGESSYATG

-86 YYLTIRMSMMDYT
+86 YYLTVRMSMMDYT

-116 TTVTQVA
+116 TTVTQVS

-185 AAGAQEKE
+185 AAGAQEKDT
-193 ADTESAADTK
+193 DTESAADTK
-203 DTTQTTGNVA
+203 DTTQTAGNVA
-213 DTTQTTGGSSTS
+213 DTSDTTSSTS
-225 SAGSTSGAES
+225 LGSTSQSGGTSAAGASGTSSGGSVSGTGS
-235 SSSGSFSSAG
+235 SSSGGLSSAG
-245 SASGAGAAGSTSSAG
+245 TGSAAQSSGSVSGTAAAGSLSSAG
-260 ASAAGAGST
+260 ASAAGAG
-269 SLGSTAQSAG
+269 G
-279 SVSGTGT
+279 
-286 SGSTSLGGTSVAG
+286 
-299 TGDTSQAAGSSTP
+299 TSQAAGSSTP

-353 AVALTLSMTISGLI
+353 AVALTLSLTISGLI

>member
-28 VCAQSGKIYTCN
+28 VYAQSGKIYTCN

-51 VIEDAGGEASYATG
+51 VIEDAGGESSYATG

-86 YYLTIRMSMMDYT
+86 YYLTVRMSMMDYT

-116 TTVTQVA
+116 TTVTQVS

-185 AAGAQEKE
+185 AAGAQEKD
-193 ADTESAADTK
+193 ADTENDADIESAADTK
-203 DTTQTTGNVA
+203 DTTLTAGNVA

-225 SAGSTSGAES
+225 LVGTGSASQSAGN
-235 SSSGSFSSAG
+235 
-245 SASGAGAAGSTSSAG
+245 ASGAGTSGTGSVAQSAGSVSGTAAAGSLSSAG
-260 ASAAGAGST
+260 ASAAGAG
-269 SLGSTAQSAG
+269 G
-279 SVSGTGT
+279 
-286 SGSTSLGGTSVAG
+286 
-299 TGDTSQAAGSSTP
+299 TSQAAGSSTP

>member
-28 VCAQSGKIYTCN
+28 VYAQSGKIYTCN

-51 VIEDAGGEASYATG
+51 VIEDAGGESSYATG

-86 YYLTIRMSMMDYT
+86 YYLTVRMSMMDYT

-116 TTVTQVA
+116 TTVTQVS

-185 AAGAQEKE
+185 AAGAQEKD

-203 DTTQTTGNVA
+203 DTMQTTGNVA

-225 SAGSTSGAES
+225 LVGTGSASQSAGNASGTGTSGTGSVAQSAGSVSGTA
-235 SSSGSFSSAG
+235 
-245 SASGAGAAGSTSSAG
+245 AAGSLSSAG
-260 ASAAGAGST
+260 ASAAGAG
-269 SLGSTAQSAG
+269 G
-279 SVSGTGT
+279 
-286 SGSTSLGGTSVAG
+286 
-299 TGDTSQAAGSSTP
+299 TSQAAGSSTP

-339 EESSNMAEAGIGKI
+339 EESSNMAETGIGKI

>member
-1 MRERYRVREKILAY
+1 MDMRERYRVREKILAY

-28 VCAQSGKIYTCN
+28 VYAQSGKIYTCN

-51 VIEDAGGEASYATG
+51 VIEDAGGESSYATG

-86 YYLTIRMSMMDYT
+86 YYLTVRMSMMDYT

-116 TTVTQVA
+116 TTVTQVS

-185 AAGAQEKE
+185 AAGAQEKD
-193 ADTESAADTK
+193 ADTENDADIESAADTK
-203 DTTQTTGNVA
+203 DTTLTAGNVA

-225 SAGSTSGAES
+225 LVGTGSASQSAGN
-235 SSSGSFSSAG
+235 
-245 SASGAGAAGSTSSAG
+245 ASGAGTSGTGSVAQSAGSVSGTAAAGSLSSAG
-260 ASAAGAGST
+260 ASAAGAG
-269 SLGSTAQSAG
+269 G
-279 SVSGTGT
+279 
-286 SGSTSLGGTSVAG
+286 
-299 TGDTSQAAGSSTP
+299 TSQAAGSSTP